1 VPVKNVEQGPCSCT
15 ALRKATRKVSQL
27 YDEALA
33 PCGLRTTQRAILNHI
48 KRAGT
53 PGMGELAEA
62 LVMDRGALAHNLK
75 PLERDGFLRVKV
87 DPNDRRNRIVALT
100 ELGKAKLAESEKYW
114 LRAQKSFEKAFGMTK
129 TVSLR
134 KALAFIVSED
144 FTESFGHKA

>member
-1 VPVKNVEQGPCSCT
+1 MPGTSRRVSESSKLKLSGSCNCT
-15 ALRKATRKVSQL
+15 ALRKASRRMSQL

-75 PLERDGFLRVKV
+75 PLERDGFLQVRV
-87 DPNDRRNRIVALT
+87 DPKDRRNRIVILT
-100 ELGKAKLAESEKYW
+100 TAGK
-114 LRAQKSFEKAFGMTK
+114 
-129 TVSLR
+129 
-134 KALAFIVSED
+134 
-144 FTESFGHKA
+144 